1 LHTCCELAIGVNKAA
16 LIKEMDG
23 IIMEHK
29 QKLETCAGDANMNT
43 GRGQR
48 QKRQKNVDDEDEV
61 EQTDVASGTSCSNE
75 NPSKKYKASDI
86 ARRAGLKVLRDKEEQ
101 EAQVVEAGSQQPQK
115 KKTKSASASQQ
126 APKNTTQF
134 AAGSQQ
140 PQKKTTESAAGSQQ
154 PQKKTTE
161 SAAGSQQPQKKTTES
176 AATSQQPQKKTT
188 ASDSDCL
195 QCLEKS
201 RRIAELEHH
210 VVTAAGIYYFV
221 VNS

>member
-61 EQTDVASGTSCSNE
+61 EQTDVASSTSCSNE

-115 KKTKSASASQQ
+115 KKTKSAAGSQHAPQKKTTKSASASQQ
-126 APKNTTQF
+126 PPKNTTQF

-140 PQKKTTESAAGSQQ
+140 PQKKTTESAAG
-154 PQKKTTE
+154 
-161 SAAGSQQPQKKTTES
+161 
-176 AATSQQPQKKTT
+176 SQQPQKKTT

>member
-1 LHTCCELAIGVNKAA
+1 
-16 LIKEMDG
+16 
-23 IIMEHK
+23 MEHK

-115 KKTKSASASQQ
+115 KKTKSA
-126 APKNTTQF
+126 
-134 AAGSQQ
+134 
-140 PQKKTTESAAGSQQ
+140 AGSQQ